1 MPVAG
6 ASTAKSV
13 DTSNDSCVD
22 VNPLPTVCNLG
33 VSPSNYNLSFAQVWN
48 DWDENKSKYLR

>member
-33 VSPSNYNLSFAQVWN
+33 VSPSKVS
-48 DWDENKSKYLR
+48 